1 MTDVDVDT
9 CTKEN
14 EINAEARGVKR
25 PSSVNELD
33 TLKKTKVDEDV
44 VTIDDDDASSPS
56 KSSGR
61 ATPSGVAT
69 PRSAAGSL
77 KKATPKMSKEEREA
91 ERARKALQ
99 KKLKEE
105 ERERARAEKE
115 RLAEEKRLEKER
127 KEKEREEKRKEEE
140 RKKEEKRR
148 EEEERK
154 ERKRKEEEEKQKR
167 KEELAAKKRE
177 EEERKEA
184 KRREEE
190 ERKEAKRREEEAL
203 EEKKR
208 RASARFMGFFSK
220 VEKKKPEVADKT
232 DDDLW
237 YLPFEVKDGM
247 TLAPIQRRAVLHLD
261 DNILEQIPE
270 ISQKSYLASISS
282 EPRKLVGPPHNPM
295 RAKLFQFHDNYRP
308 PYYGTWRTRS
318 KAITGRRPFSVEE
331 ENIDYEVDS
340 DAEWEEEP
348 SDAEECKSD
357 EEDDAGGEDSDAD
370 SELDEFFVEPGYL
383 SDGEGDEADDDDD
396 IIAAGDDGGG
406 QTPDDDVTAAR
417 PAHDEAR
424 DAEERRERL
433 AARAREWKSRVLGRK
448 QPSVLVPR
456 CVGPTY
462 SAAAPQPLAALRV
475 VLF

>member
-33 TLKKTKVDEDV
+33 TLKKT
-44 VTIDDDDASSPS
+44 

-127 KEKEREEKRKEEE
+127 KEKQGFTNLQYSNFREREEKRKEEE

-190 ERKEAKRREEEAL
+190 ERKEAKRREEE
-203 EEKKR
+203 
-208 RASARFMGFFSK
+208 

-383 SDGEGDEADDDDD
+383 SDGE
-396 IIAAGDDGGG
+396 
-406 QTPDDDVTAAR
+406 
-417 PAHDEAR
+417 
-424 DAEERRERL
+424 
-433 AARAREWKSRVLGRK
+433 
-448 QPSVLVPR
+448 
-456 CVGPTY
+456 
-462 SAAAPQPLAALRV
+462 
-475 VLF
+475 

>member
-1 MTDVDVDT
+1 MT
-9 CTKEN
+9 
-14 EINAEARGVKR
+14 
-25 PSSVNELD
+25 
-33 TLKKTKVDEDV
+33 
-44 VTIDDDDASSPS
+44 
-56 KSSGR
+56 
-61 ATPSGVAT
+61 
-69 PRSAAGSL
+69 
-77 KKATPKMSKEEREA
+77 KEEREA
-91 ERARKALQ
+91 ERARRALQ

-115 RLAEEKRLEKER
+115 RLAEEKRLEKEKR
-127 KEKEREEKRKEEE
+127 EREREEKRKEEE

-154 ERKRKEEEEKQKR
+154 ERKRKEEEEKQRK
-167 KEELAAKKRE
+167 KEELAQKKRE

-208 RASARFMGFFSK
+208 RVSARFIGFFSK
-220 VEKKKPEVADKT
+220 VEKKEPVTVYKV

-237 YLPFEVKDGM
+237 YKPFEIKDGM
-247 TLAPIQRRAVLHLD
+247 TLAPVQRRAVLQLD
-261 DNILEQIPE
+261 DNILEQRPE
-270 ISQKSYLASISS
+270 VSQTSYFASLSTA
-282 EPRKLVGPPHNPM
+282 PRKIVGQPRSPM

-318 KAITGRRPFSVEE
+318 KMITGRRPFTTKED
-331 ENIDYEVDS
+331 NIDYEVDS

-357 EEDDAGGEDSDAD
+357 EEDDAGDSDEDSDH
-370 SELDEFFVEPGYL
+370 DEFFVEPGYL
-383 SDGEGDEADDDDD
+383 SDGEGADDADEEEQCAAEVDDDD
-396 IIAAGDDGGG
+396 GDAI
-406 QTPDDDVTAAR
+406 V
-417 PAHDEAR
+417 AHDEAK

-448 QPSVLVPR
+448 QPAVLVPR
-456 CVGPTY
+456 CIGPTY
-462 SAAAPQPLAALRV
+462 CAAAPQPLAALRV